1 MPQINL
7 SEEFSP
13 RVQERLKLTSFTDKV
28 VNYNYKFDGV
38 DTVHVFS
45 VDTMPMN
52 DYQRSGLQRYGVPMD
67 VGDTKQTMVLSQD
80 KSFTGILDKGDV
92 QDQKFQKKA
101 NECMKRQTDEVIK
114 PMIEKYRVGKIAEK
128 VGHVATASL
137 TKSNTFETFLSMQA
151 ELTNALA
158 PRSGRVCLVPPA
170 TLNYIKLGDFV
181 KYSDRSQEMVVK
193 GVVGEVD
200 GTAIIEVPQDIMPSG
215 LNMLFC
221 HKDATVAVEKLKDLV
236 IHENPAGI
244 NGNLLEGRIRFDAFV
259 LDTKV
264 PLLGAVYG
272 SGTLV
277 AAPTITYTAGSTNT
291 IAIASSTT
299 GATIKY
305 TLDGS
310 DPRDSLTAQTY
321 SAAISTAD
329 WSGANGETK
338 VRAYAYKSGNIASTV
353 TDEVVP
359 AASALVRV

>member
-7 SEEFSP
+7 SEEFSSKI
-13 RVQERLKLTSFTDKV
+13 QERLKLTSFTDKV

-52 DYQRSGLQRYGVPMD
+52 DYQRSGLQRYGVPND
-67 VGDTKQTMVLSQD
+67 IGDTKQTMILTQD

-92 QDQKFQKKA
+92 QDQKIQKQA
-101 NECMKRQTDEVIK
+101 NQCMIRQTDEKIK
-114 PMIEKYRVGKIAEK
+114 PMIEKYRVQRMADK
-128 VGHVATASL
+128 VGHAKVASL
-137 TKSNTFETFLSMQA
+137 TKTNAFETFLEMQSA
-151 ELTNALA
+151 LTNALV
-158 PRSGRVCLVPPA
+158 PRANRVCLMDPA
-170 TLNYIKLGDFV
+170 TLNLIKLGDFV
-181 KYSDRSQEMVVK
+181 KYSDRSQEMVAK

-200 GTAIIEVPQDIMPSG
+200 GTTIIEVPEYILPAG
-215 LNMLFC
+215 LKMLFC

-264 PLLGAVYG
+264 PMLGAVYG
-272 SGTLV
+272 AGTLA

-321 SAAISTAD
+321 SAAISTAG
-329 WSGANGETK
+329 WSAANGETK
-338 VRAYAYKSGNIASTV
+338 IRAYAYKSGNIASTV
-353 TDEVVP
+353 TDELVP
-359 AASALVRV
+359 VASALVRV